1 MGGGRAKTGRMRRA
15 IAALALAAGASL
27 SACDGEPDA
36 RNQPLEPAVEPGPG
50 AQDGER
56 PTAHQP
62 VYIGVWAAEPA
73 LCGVAPGSADPSPV
87 AFTADAFIGYE
98 NRCRIANAQ
107 EGTEG
112 GYRLDLLCEGEAA
125 PYAETVDVDVGG
137 DMLRLSRAD
146 GQETVFVRCPA
157 DDRKER

>member
-1 MGGGRAKTGRMRRA
+1 MSSGRGMTGRRRRVPA
-15 IAALALAAGASL
+15 VLALGVGALL
-27 SACDGEPDA
+27 SACDGGGPDA
-36 RNQPLEPAVEPGPG
+36 RNQPLEPAVDPDS
-50 AQDGER
+50 ADGER
-56 PTAHQP
+56 PAADEP
-62 VYIGVWAAEPA
+62 VYLGIWAANPS
-73 LCGVAPGSADPSPV
+73 LCGIAPGSADPSPV

-112 GYRLDLLCEGEAA
+112 GYRLDLLCEGEGA

-146 GQETVFVRCPA
+146 GEETVFIRCPA